1 MPSGGVRAGNELAE
15 IEAGVFEVAAQPD
28 LARIDEV
35 DDGRDDLGLAGGVLG
50 DGLYE
55 IEQGHVLYHGPFPPW
70 WIGLGYCRPHR
81 VLSFR
86 APAFTIA
93 LTILP
98 HRGGRA

>member
-55 IEQGHVLYHGPFPPW
+55 IEQGHVLYHGPFPPRL
-70 WIGLGYCRPHR
+70 IGVGCCPSPAVHD
-81 VLSFR
+81 LSPTSAASR
-86 APAFTIA
+86 ATSPEKAV
-93 LTILP
+93 
-98 HRGGRA
+98 